1 MRSCKICGR
10 QIPDD
15 RTICADCQR
24 KLAASSQGDTAA
36 QGERTG
42 QPEVSPQMRGEVRQG
57 GGRLPVILMTAAIV
71 LFAGFFVTALL
82 LGGSGKTERQEN
94 TLAVWG
100 GTASEEADDAGP
112 ETISVAAPDIPYVE
126 EPEETELEEP
136 EETAVEET
144 ESEYVLPGSDST
156 YIDRAVIAALSQEE
170 LRLARNEI
178 YARHGRM
185 FDDPELVAY
194 FTSKSWYEP
203 LYDTATFDAWGDSI
217 LNEYEIA
224 NRDLI
229 QEYES
234 LYSDD

>member
-15 RTICADCQR
+15 RMICADCQR
-24 KLAASSQGDTAA
+24 KMAASSQGNKAVR
-36 QGERTG
+36 GERTG
-42 QPEVSPQMRGEVRQG
+42 QPEASPQMRRDARQG
-57 GGRLPVILMTAAIV
+57 GGRLLVILMTVLLV
-71 LFAGFFVTALL
+71 LFAGFFAAALL
-82 LGGSGKTERQEN
+82 LGGSGKTEHQEN
-94 TLAVWG
+94 ALAVWG
-100 GTASEEADDAGP
+100 GVAAEETTDAGA
-112 ETISVAAPDIPYVE
+112 ETISVAAPDNPYTE
-126 EPEETELEEP
+126 EPEEIV
-136 EETAVEET
+136 VEET

-229 QEYES
+229 LEYES